1 VFIPFCFLEV
11 SMVLRRHVLWSL
23 LAALLLCTLAAANS
37 LPIPATSVPTSTS
50 IRAVDSASRLSVGGG
65 HSAGVIFTLAN
76 RAPEERS
83 GQLAGLLAG
92 KVAPGRDLTAP
103 LSTLPVS
110 GASMHN
116 NVRFRTSNWD
126 RMAERGGASTPE
138 PGSLLLLSSG
148 LIGIAGMLRRRLTR
162 G

>member
-1 VFIPFCFLEV
+1 
-11 SMVLRRHVLWSL
+11 MVLRRHVLWSL

-83 GQLAGLLAG
+83 GQLAGLLAAG
-92 KVAPGRDLTAP
+92 RLEIPIAKVYPLAAVRDAYRELEQR
-103 LSTLPVS
+103 
-110 GASMHN
+110 H
-116 NVRFRTSNWD
+116 
-126 RMAERGGASTPE
+126 
-138 PGSLLLLSSG
+138 
-148 LIGIAGMLRRRLTR
+148 TR
-162 G
+162 GKIVLVP